1 VGTLL
6 LAASTSLPEL
16 AVSAAAVRMGSIDMA
31 VGNLLGSNVFNILI
45 LALDDVFY
53 TKGVLLADAS
63 PVHLVSVLCTLMMS
77 AVLTV
82 GLQFHPVGKRFLLA
96 WDALVILLIYAGNVL
111 LLYRLG
117 S

>member
-1 VGTLL
+1 
-6 LAASTSLPEL
+6 
-16 AVSAAAVRMGSIDMA
+16 
-31 VGNLLGSNVFNILI
+31 
-45 LALDDVFY
+45 
-53 TKGVLLADAS
+53 
-63 PVHLVSVLCTLMMS
+63 MMS